1 MERRNTKNKERGNG
15 QGTIY
20 FSKALNCYVAQY
32 FEVSGKR
39 KTLKQKK
46 NEKVGDFKKR
56 FNNILSS
63 INQGTYI
70 SSSDVTFISLL
81 CNIVDQKY
89 KDGLVS
95 TCTHNRDL
103 QTITQ
108 IQKVCSN
115 FCNKPIQKISSAD
128 IEHSKE
134 AMRDYSNSVIDKIW
148 ILLNRTFK
156 VAITRRLIIWN
167 PIDNIT
173 VSKPISKKETKT
185 IDALTIEEEQHLR
198 NIFSTSEKN
207 HKYKGIIL
215 FQLNTG
221 MRIGE
226 VLCLTFNDID
236 LDNNIIHITKT
247 FTRDENDH
255 LVIGSHTKTFSRKTN
270 IDKGKRD
277 FPITPQLRNI
287 LDDLL
292 ITKVK
297 NINNML
303 FWDYNNNS
311 LIYPY
316 EINAYLSRINAKY
329 NICKQPLSSHVL
341 RHTFITRCR
350 ENGVDLSVIQ
360 KIVGHAQGSS
370 ITNEIYTSISQ
381 DFINQELLK
390 KK

>member
-1 MERRNTKNKERGNG
+1 MERRNKKTKERGNG

-20 FSKALNCYVAQY
+20 FSEALNCYVAQY
-32 FEVSGKR
+32 VEVTGKR
-39 KTLKQKK
+39 KTLKQRK
-46 NEKVGDFKKR
+46 NEKVGDFKRR
-56 FNNILSS
+56 FNDILSS

-70 SSSDVTFISLL
+70 ASSDITFISLL
-81 CNIVDQKY
+81 CDIVDQKY

-103 QTITQ
+103 QTIAQ
-108 IQKVCSN
+108 IKKVCSN
-115 FCNKPIQKISSAD
+115 FCNKPIQKINSVD
-128 IEHSKE
+128 IDNSKE
-134 AMRDYSNSVIDKIW
+134 AMRNYSNSVIDKIW

-156 VAITRRLIIWN
+156 VAISRRIIIWN

-198 NIFSTSEKN
+198 NIFSTNEEN
-207 HKYKGIIL
+207 HKYKDIIL

-226 VLCLTFNDID
+226 VLCLTLDDID
-236 LDNNIIHITKT
+236 LDNNVIHITKT
-247 FTRDENDH
+247 FTRDESEH
-255 LVIGSHTKTFSRKTN
+255 LIVGKHTKTFSRKTN

-277 FPITPQLRNI
+277 FPITLQIKNI
-287 LDDLL
+287 LDNILSSKL
-292 ITKVK
+292 K

-303 FWDYNNNS
+303 FWDYTNNS

-316 EINAYLSRINAKY
+316 EINSYLSRINAKY
-329 NICKQPLSSHVL
+329 NICKQHLSSHVL

-360 KIVGHAQGSS
+360 KIVGHTQGSS

-381 DFINQELLK
+381 NFINQELLK